1 MLRNEERL
9 YHIFVSFPIVC
20 DKQFLIFKF
29 KRNEAI
35 CCLIGFGI
43 GISCCLMYRWIR
55 NSINSFMNLNEIFYE
70 PNLIEKTFG
79 KSNHS
84 IVKPQNSLNHE
95 STVVKAK
102 NVKTKRP
109 RNKNLISSSSDMC
122 IRDRNCCSDRNLYD
136 HPLNDI
142 YYNLTKF
149 LSKEFCKNMRM
160 RRPIKKQIKQR
171 TPYFDTQKCFKFDDN
186 SKSMNT
192 KINNQNN
199 TSIENSK
206 TISDESL
213 ETSLNFFD
221 NQTKRAFVFNKS
233 TSLPTEKI
241 NFLNNYESESHLENK
256 SNEGSSHQSS
266 ILDFEDTSDYKFFNS
281 KSEINSVDQTLED
294 ALNQINMLKEDM
306 SCLCDDIDFL
316 YNTKP

>member
-1 MLRNEERL
+1 
-9 YHIFVSFPIVC
+9 
-20 DKQFLIFKF
+20 
-29 KRNEAI
+29 
-35 CCLIGFGI
+35 
-43 GISCCLMYRWIR
+43 
-55 NSINSFMNLNEIFYE
+55 
-70 PNLIEKTFG
+70 
-79 KSNHS
+79 
-84 IVKPQNSLNHE
+84 
-95 STVVKAK
+95 
-102 NVKTKRP
+102 
-109 RNKNLISSSSDMC
+109 
-122 IRDRNCCSDRNLYD
+122 
-136 HPLNDI
+136 
-142 YYNLTKF
+142 
-149 LSKEFCKNMRM
+149 
-160 RRPIKKQIKQR
+160 
-171 TPYFDTQKCFKFDDN
+171 
-186 SKSMNT
+186 MNT